1 MRSLMSFTAK
11 QELAAQLGCRYRES
25 NKRTRK
31 IILDEF
37 VASTGYN
44 RKYAISILNRPMV
57 PKVRKQKQKK
67 YLRYDE
73 NIQALLIKIWT
84 ASNYICSKRLVPF
97 LPSITNSLEFHGHIT
112 LSENERTVLFGISAA
127 TVDRILQ
134 KHRKKLNLNGIS
146 TTKRGNLLKS
156 NIPVRTFTCWNNLK
170 PGFLEVDLVAHCGTS
185 IAGSYLNTLVLTDI
199 ATCWTEF
206 VPLKYKSGHAVIQGI
221 ELAKQ
226 LLPFPLLGLD
236 TDNGSE
242 FINNELL
249 TYCKDTHIT
258 FTRCRPYKKND
269 QCYVEQKNGNII
281 RQYVGYDRFE
291 GERAFQQLTELYKAM
306 RLYCNY
312 FQPSMKLKTKHR
324 NGAKV
329 TKRYDQAQTP
339 MQRVIDSLFG
349 ELSEKERL
357 QKIHEA
363 LDPIKILN
371 QMKCLQESLWK
382 SACTDYPS
390 EKKNIAEFPCEF
402 SDIQQGI
409 LQRYKK
415 TEKPKVERYWRT
427 RKDPFEEVWDQIVD
441 WLKEN
446 SEQTAKAILAK
457 LQKKYPGQ
465 YTNNQLRTLQRK
477 IKTWRSNVIVEF
489 NDTWLHEE
497 INADRTLPLSLSA
510 KTM

>member
-1 MRSLMSFTAK
+1 MKSLMSFSAK
-11 QELAAQLGCRYRES
+11 QELASQMGCRYRET
-25 NKRTRK
+25 NKNNRK
-31 IILDEF
+31 LILNEF

-44 RKYAISILNRPMV
+44 RKYAISILNNPIQ
-57 PKVRKQKQKK
+57 PKENKQNQKK

-73 NIQALLIKIWT
+73 DIQEILIKIWA

-97 LPSITNSLEFHGHIT
+97 LPSITKSLESHGHIT
-112 LSENERTVLFGISAA
+112 LTENERTILFGISAA

-134 KHRKKLNLNGIS
+134 KHRKKLNLYGRS
-146 TTKRGNLLKS
+146 TTKRGTLLKS
-156 NIPVRTFTCWNNLK
+156 NIQVRTFACWNDLK
-170 PGFLEVDLVAHCGTS
+170 PGFLEIDLVAHCGTS
-185 IAGSYLNTLVLTDI
+185 VAGTYLNTLVLTDI
-199 ATCWTEF
+199 ATCWTEYI
-206 VPLKYKSGHAVIQGI
+206 PLMYKSSHTVIQGI
-221 ELAKQ
+221 ELARK

-242 FINNELL
+242 FINNELQ

-291 GERAFQQLTELYKAM
+291 GEVAFQQLTELYKAM

-329 TKRYDQAQTP
+329 TKKYDQAKTP
-339 MQRVIDSLFG
+339 MQRLIDCL
-349 ELSEKERL
+349 LLTLLEKERL
-357 QKIHEA
+357 QIIHEA
-363 LDPIKILN
+363 LDPIKTLN
-371 QMKCLQESLWK
+371 QIKCLLESLWK
-382 SACTDYPS
+382 YACTDYPS
-390 EKKNIAEFPCEF
+390 EEKCREEISTEL

-415 TEKPKVERYWRT
+415 TEKPKVLHYWRT
-427 RKDPFEEVWDQIVD
+427 RKDPFEEVWDQIVR

-446 SEQTAKAILAK
+446 SEQTAKAILER
-457 LQKKYPGQ
+457 LQTEYPGQ
-465 YTNNQLRTLQRK
+465 FTKNQLRTLQRK
-477 IKTWRSNVIVEF
+477 IKTWRSHVILEF
-489 NDTWLHEE
+489 DDTWLQEE
-497 INADRTLPLSLSA
+497 ITAGKTLPLSLTA
-510 KTM
+510 KTI